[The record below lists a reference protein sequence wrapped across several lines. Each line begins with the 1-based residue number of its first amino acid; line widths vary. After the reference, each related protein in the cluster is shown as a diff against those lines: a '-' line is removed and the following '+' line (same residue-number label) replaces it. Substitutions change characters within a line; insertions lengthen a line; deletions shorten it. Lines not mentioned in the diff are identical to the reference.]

1 MNRIACSP
9 LTGRIQTGR
18 VNKAKNAFVGA
29 TQDVTSDVLKAMIEK
44 LRYHGGTV
52 QITCDGEVMAE
63 IKLTVDNNE

>member
-1 MNRIACSP
+1 MNRISCSP
-9 LTGRIQTGR
+9 LTGRILSGR
-18 VNKAKNAFVGA
+18 VNKERNAFTGR
-29 TQDVTSDVLKAMIEK
+29 TTDVTSDVLKAMIEK